1 MPECSKV
8 LDIDYAFGGEMPNLP
23 ANLQALI
30 NDDDSIA
37 CVKNHE
43 MEFVWASSEFHAE
56 FGTTDESLM
65 GKTGKGVTGDDYP
78 KVLDEKERRAFV
90 FGIDQSGAFE
100 SKASG
105 NRITFICARASVED
119 ERFVLVKMSGL
130 GKAAKQTDAD
140 ASETGSKPDA
150 VASAQSPD
158 SNETNHVKP
167 PKSDKPAKAKGHSFK
182 PNLAVQRSEQNV
194 FADPTL
200 GSSSAYTELS
210 ADFGA
215 MIDNSDQ
222 GYCIL
227 SEDLEV
233 LFMNTAMVDLWQVTD
248 PQACI
253 GRSFAYLVESI
264 RDVGLYD
271 VADEDWEEFLQARLD
286 TIRAGNLKPTV
297 IPRTDD
303 STLLIS
309 VNQLPSGKFALTYTD
324 ITLEQR
330 RAKDVEEAQKKAS
343 KAQEMIQTVLSELDT
358 GVVVIDEGDKVLFTN
373 QRMADFY
380 PEASHALQPGTPLRD
395 GLMALS
401 KADLISDGGP
411 APDDDDP
418 ELQKWLERRVAEYH
432 QDEFT
437 KQVENRDGR
446 WIEVKNR
453 RLSNGL
459 MVGTRADITLM
470 KAKENELRERLKES
484 EMYRAAL
491 DVLPIGA
498 YIKDDE
504 GIYRY
509 VNDSWL
515 HMANAKRESVLGAD
529 AHEVFTQKRA
539 AEIVQSDA
547 DCLQSGKQ
555 QSVRLELDFADG
567 TQGMLINQK
576 VPTTLQTGER
586 VLVGS
591 ATDVTDL
598 HGIQQRLQSQLNE
611 TEMYKAALEALPIG
625 AYIKDAEGVFLF
637 VNNKWHDFVNAEGKE
652 VVGNPPETL
661 MAPDVAAS
669 VRESDAKC
677 IESGQHQTQRFET
690 TFANGEPGLLLNQ
703 KAPTK
708 LANGNT
714 IIVGS
719 ATDVTELTK
728 TEQHLQSRLLEVEM
742 FKAALEELPVGIAIK
757 DEDFK
762 YKYINKALVE
772 MSGVDRESA
781 MGKHVYEM
789 IGEEDGAHI
798 QEADAAAMDHDTSSE
813 TLAITTKPDG
823 STMAGL
829 SRKLGVTLENGSRVL
844 VSSTFDVTEIEEARE
859 KAELADRAKSEFLA
873 NMSHEIRTPMNGV
886 LGMAELLSKTELDT
900 KQSTFTE
907 IILKSGQALLT
918 IINDILDFSKIDAG
932 QLSLENAPFEMPN
945 VVEDVAALVSNRVLE
960 KDLELL
966 VKLDPKLPHML
977 VGDQGR
983 LRQVLTNL
991 IGNAVKFT
999 EQGHVLVSVGCA
1011 VDGDS
1016 AKLSIAVQDTG
1027 IGIPEDQVEKV
1038 FEKFNQAEL
1047 PHDRHLAPAHHC
1059 RICGMCSPFRPES
1072 ESERAGSLHCLQQQE
1087 CRDQKRVHRRA

>member
-1 MPECSKV
+1 
-8 LDIDYAFGGEMPNLP
+8 
-23 ANLQALI
+23 
-30 NDDDSIA
+30 
-37 CVKNHE
+37 
-43 MEFVWASSEFHAE
+43 
-56 FGTTDESLM
+56 
-65 GKTGKGVTGDDYP
+65 
-78 KVLDEKERRAFV
+78 
-90 FGIDQSGAFE
+90 
-100 SKASG
+100 
-105 NRITFICARASVED
+105 
-119 ERFVLVKMSGL
+119 
-130 GKAAKQTDAD
+130 
-140 ASETGSKPDA
+140 
-150 VASAQSPD
+150 
-158 SNETNHVKP
+158 
-167 PKSDKPAKAKGHSFK
+167 
-182 PNLAVQRSEQNV
+182 
-194 FADPTL
+194 
-200 GSSSAYTELS
+200 
-210 ADFGA
+210 
-215 MIDNSDQ
+215 
-222 GYCIL
+222 
-227 SEDLEV
+227 
-233 LFMNTAMVDLWQVTD
+233 
-248 PQACI
+248 
-253 GRSFAYLVESI
+253 
-264 RDVGLYD
+264 
-271 VADEDWEEFLQARLD
+271 
-286 TIRAGNLKPTV
+286 
-297 IPRTDD
+297 
-303 STLLIS
+303 
-309 VNQLPSGKFALTYTD
+309 
-324 ITLEQR
+324 
-330 RAKDVEEAQKKAS
+330 
-343 KAQEMIQTVLSELDT
+343 
-358 GVVVIDEGDKVLFTN
+358 
-373 QRMADFY
+373 
-380 PEASHALQPGTPLRD
+380 
-395 GLMALS
+395 
-401 KADLISDGGP
+401 
-411 APDDDDP
+411 
-418 ELQKWLERRVAEYH
+418 
-432 QDEFT
+432 
-437 KQVENRDGR
+437 
-446 WIEVKNR
+446 
-453 RLSNGL
+453 
-459 MVGTRADITLM
+459 
-470 KAKENELRERLKES
+470 
-484 EMYRAAL
+484 
-491 DVLPIGA
+491 
-498 YIKDDE
+498 
-504 GIYRY
+504 
-509 VNDSWL
+509 
-515 HMANAKRESVLGAD
+515 VLGAD

-1038 FEKFNQAEL
+1038 FEKFNQADTSSTRRHEGTGLGLAISSSLVEL
-1047 PHDRHLAPAHHC
+1047 MGGKIVCESVFGEGSTFSFDIDLPIHESQAPRKQIPVDVTGSQVLVIDDNEVNRAILLEQLSSWGFEGIALDNGQDGLEILREGQRMDVPFEAIVLDYHMPHMDGVEVAKAIRQDAQIAGTPIIMLTSMDVKLSDREFADLGVNAYLMKPARASQLLDTIVRVLQKNWSASHSDDEISLSDVQTLEPAYEESEALTEVVASNDDQPEEQAVEEAPVVQEAEVVVESSNDEKPVTLVGGPASDLDILVAEDNEVNQLVLTQILAETDYTY
-1059 RICGMCSPFRPES
+1059 RICDNGELALNAYREEVPRIILMDVSMPVMNGHEATRNIRKIEEETGVRIPIIGVTAHALTGDREDCIAAGMDDYLPKPISPDKLIAKLEKWLES
-1072 ESERAGSLHCLQQQE
+1072 AADKASEAG
-1087 CRDQKRVHRRA
+1087 